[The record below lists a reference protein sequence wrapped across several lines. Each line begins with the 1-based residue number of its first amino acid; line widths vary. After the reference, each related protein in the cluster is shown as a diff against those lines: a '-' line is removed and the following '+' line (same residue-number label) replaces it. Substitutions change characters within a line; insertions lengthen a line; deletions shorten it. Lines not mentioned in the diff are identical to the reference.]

1 MWRSPAPVSSVTGG
15 SWCLS
20 RVAGVLGD
28 GGEWVRA
35 GQRPLGSPIPL
46 AAERPARDP
55 ARGVV
60 GEGGRQPT
68 GGVRGAR
75 GGEGRGAE
83 GEGSA
88 RAAPSARPSGCGAA
102 RDPRAGACV
111 RVRVRAAGT
120 PCPPVF
126 LPLHF
131 SNPPCGLR
139 CLPAAPP
146 SRVSGGPAGRLMC
159 NPRGPLLR
167 AGGRRRPRLG
177 PAARPSAPLRSA
189 ACRLARRDAPAPGG
203 AGALPGR
210 WAAAGEAG
218 GVTFPAA
225 FAQGCAGS
233 QSCPAPHPHPPVSR
247 GSAVSTTHPKPFSRP
262 LLSLSTSRV
271 SLLRSE
277 VLPLFV
283 ASRQFW
289 NVFARKEG
297 GREGENAYLPTKPFH
312 LLKYNK

>member
-189 ACRLARRDAPAPGG
+189 ACRLARRDAPAPRG
-203 AGALPGR
+203 ARRGR
-210 WAAAGEAG
+210 SPPREVGCSRRSRRCNFSSGFCAGLRRESVVPRPPPPPPRLSWKRREYNPSQAFFPTAFIPEHISRVAAA
-218 GVTFPAA
+218 V
-225 FAQGCAGS
+225 
-233 QSCPAPHPHPPVSR
+233 
-247 GSAVSTTHPKPFSRP
+247 
-262 LLSLSTSRV
+262 
-271 SLLRSE
+271 
-277 VLPLFV
+277 
-283 ASRQFW
+283 
-289 NVFARKEG
+289 
-297 GREGENAYLPTKPFH
+297 
-312 LLKYNK
+312 